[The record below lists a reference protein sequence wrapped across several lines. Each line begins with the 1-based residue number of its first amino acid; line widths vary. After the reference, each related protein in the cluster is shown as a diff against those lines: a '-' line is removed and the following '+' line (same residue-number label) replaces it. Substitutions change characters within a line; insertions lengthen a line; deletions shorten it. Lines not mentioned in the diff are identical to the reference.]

1 MWINELRARIGL
13 CRGLLRQIEN
23 DTELDPHDPA
33 VVKLTRIIYQRLK
46 DLEAL
51 YAEAC
56 STEGEGRT
64 GKAADAGN
72 INGLGEYFLLLRPG
86 SKNIVA

>member
-1 MWINELRARIGL
+1 MWNDELKARIGL
-13 CRGLLRQIEN
+13 CRSLLRQIEN
-23 DTELDPHDPA
+23 DTELDPHDAA
-33 VVKLTRIIYQRLK
+33 VVKLTHIIHRRLK

-56 STEGEGRT
+56 SAEGEVKT
-64 GKAADAGN
+64 GKGA
-72 INGLGEYFLLLRPG
+72 INGLGEYFLLFRPG